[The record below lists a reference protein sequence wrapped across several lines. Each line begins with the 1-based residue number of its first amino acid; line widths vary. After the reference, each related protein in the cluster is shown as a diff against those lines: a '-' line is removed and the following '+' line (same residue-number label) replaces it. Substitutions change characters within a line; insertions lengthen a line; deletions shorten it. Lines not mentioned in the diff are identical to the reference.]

1 MNVLILLWN
10 ENVFCDTKFL
20 LCFFWNVYLF
30 SIVFNKTGSFN
41 SFLFIYLTVI
51 NWDGNTK
58 QRNLHLRLS
67 PGFILHQC
75 CYLNITV
82 VVFVMRTKEYD
93 FIMKKKIHPTVFA
106 ANSEIIKL
114 QFNPCCSWCIS
125 WQKSYTN
132 VWCYYRLLSVNGISI
147 SSLFLLFYIPRY
159 MLLCICRKRRFLYI
173 VVKPAN

>member
-30 SIVFNKTGSFN
+30 SIVYNKTGSFN

-93 FIMKKKIHPTVFA
+93 FIKEE
-106 ANSEIIKL
+106 NS
-114 QFNPCCSWCIS
+114 S
-125 WQKSYTN
+125 
-132 VWCYYRLLSVNGISI
+132 NGICGQFRNYNDLI
-147 SSLFLLFYIPRY
+147 QPLLQLMYFMAKELLMFGVVAVFSLWTEFQYY
-159 MLLCICRKRRFLYI
+159 HYSY
-173 VVKPAN
+173 

>member
-30 SIVFNKTGSFN
+30 SIVYNKTGSFN

-106 ANSEIIKL
+106 ANSEIITINSTL
-114 QFNPCCSWCIS
+114 AAVDVSHGRRV
-125 WQKSYTN
+125 TN
-132 VWCYYRLLSVNGISI
+132 VWCCCRLQSVNGISI
-147 SSLFLLFYIPRY
+147 LSLFLLFYIPRY
-159 MLLCICRKRRFLYI
+159 MLLCICRKCRFLYI